1 MKHII
6 NGIAETLVEYGQK
19 SYLYPADKLPGY
31 REKTAQDIFDYVL
44 SELEIN
50 AEALR
55 DRERRSISKEMY
67 K

>member
-6 NGIAETLVEYGQK
+6 SGIEETLVEYGQK

-31 REKTAQDIFDYVL
+31 REKTAKDIFDYVL

-55 DRERRSISKEMY
+55 DREPRGMCYE
-67 K
+67 